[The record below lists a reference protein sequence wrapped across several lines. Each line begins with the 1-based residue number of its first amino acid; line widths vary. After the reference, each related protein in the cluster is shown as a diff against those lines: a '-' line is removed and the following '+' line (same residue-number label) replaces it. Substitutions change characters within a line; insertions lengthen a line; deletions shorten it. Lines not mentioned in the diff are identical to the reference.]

1 MIISILA
8 ELTEVFKYEWATRA
22 LIASSLVGIMCGILG
37 CFIILRNMALIGDAL
52 SHAILPG
59 VVVGFI
65 IAGHSVL
72 AFFTGAVLA
81 GLITA
86 ILITWIQ
93 RNVKAK
99 DDAAIGIVFTVMFAL
114 GVMGISWVSRQE
126 GVHLDMKD
134 FLFGNVL
141 GIANQDLW
149 LTSLVTIYVIICV
162 VFFYRYFFITTFQ
175 HILATTMGISVSTLH
190 YFLMLLLSFAVVASL
205 QSVGVILVIAM
216 LIIPASTAYLL
227 TSRLKIMIIISA
239 FFGLLSTVAGLFI
252 AIILETT
259 PGPAMTVTAAGFYA
273 IAVFLAPERGL
284 LFKHLRL
291 RSKKLNIAA
300 EDLLK
305 DILKLNET
313 GQFSY
318 NKLIAKSSLNKFS
331 LNSKL
336 EKLRKRGLITG
347 NKYNI
352 ALTEKGTD
360 AAKQLV
366 RAHRLWE
373 TYMVKTLGFDKDQI
387 HEQAEKYEHLL
398 PETILNK
405 VDEKLGFPKV
415 DPHGSPIPQASK
427 IMGISLTELKTNEK
441 AVIISDQLQQANV
454 VLLWRSGVIP
464 ETPFYYIGEKN
475 GKILIELNK
484 KTISIDKKIAEQ
496 IKVKLID
503 NESE

>member
-1 MIISILA
+1 MIISIF
-8 ELTEVFKYEWATRA
+8 TEIADVFQYEWAVRA

-37 CFIILRNMALIGDAL
+37 CFILLRNMALIGDAL

-59 VVVGFI
+59 VVAGFI

-93 RNVKAK
+93 RNVKSK
-99 DDAAIGIVFTVMFAL
+99 DDAAIGIVFTVMFAI

-149 LTSLVTIYVIICV
+149 LTSLVTVYVIICV
-162 VFFYRYFFITTFQ
+162 ILFYRYFFITTFQ
-175 HILATTMGISVSTLH
+175 QVLATTMGISVSTLH

-227 TSRLKIMIIISA
+227 TSRLNIMIFVSA
-239 FFGLLSTVAGLFI
+239 FLGLLSTITGLLI
-252 AIILETT
+252 AIIMETT
-259 PGPAMTVTAAGFYA
+259 PGPAMTVTAAGFYGL
-273 IAVFLAPERGL
+273 AVFFAPEKGL
-284 LFKHLRL
+284 LFKYLRQ
-291 RSKKLNIAA
+291 RKKKLRIAN

-305 DILKLNET
+305 DIFKLQQQGNLSMELLNDRSSLDRT
-313 GQFSY
+313 TLNSGI
-318 NKLIAKSSLNKFS
+318 NKLK
-331 LNSKL
+331 
-336 EKLRKRGLITG
+336 KRGMITRE
-347 NKYNI
+347 NNSIK
-352 ALTEKGTD
+352 LTEKGND
-360 AAKQLV
+360 AANKLV

-373 TYMVKTLGFDKDQI
+373 TYMVNTLGFDKDQI

-398 PETILNK
+398 PEEILNK
-405 VDEKLGFPKV
+405 VDKNLGYPTT
-415 DPHGSPIPQASK
+415 DPHGSPIPQADKNKTLSLSELNLNQCAVVPGEQLNHSYIVTLYKAGITSGTIIKYKGEENKK
-427 IMGISLTELKTNEK
+427 IK
-441 AVIISDQLQQANV
+441 
-454 VLLWRSGVIP
+454 
-464 ETPFYYIGEKN
+464 
-475 GKILIELNK
+475 IELNGK
-484 KTISIDKKIAEQ
+484 YIFIDKKSAKN
-496 IKVKLID
+496 IKVTLTD
-503 NESE
+503 CE

>member
-1 MIISILA
+1 MILSIITQ
-8 ELTEVFKYEWATRA
+8 LTEVFSYEWALRA
-22 LIASSLVGIMCGILG
+22 LIASSLVGIMCGVLG

-72 AFFTGAVLA
+72 AFFTGAVIA

-86 ILITWIQ
+86 VLITWIQ
-93 RNVKAK
+93 RNVKSK

-162 VFFYRYFFITTFQ
+162 IFFYRYFFITTFQ
-175 HILATTMGISVSTLH
+175 QVLATTMGISVSTLH

-227 TSRLKIMIIISA
+227 TNRLSMMIVISA
-239 FFGLLSTVAGLFI
+239 FVGLLSTVAGLFI
-252 AIILETT
+252 AIIFETT

-273 IAVFLAPERGL
+273 LAVFFAPERGL
-284 LFKHLRL
+284 LFKYIRTKN
-291 RSKKLNIAA
+291 KKQKIAH

-305 DILKLNET
+305 DILKLKEQ
-313 GQFSY
+313 GQFTY
-318 NKLIAKSSLNKFS
+318 DNLIEKSASGKFS
-331 LNSKL
+331 LKSKI
-336 EKLRKRGLITG
+336 EKLKKRGMISGEG
-347 NKYNI
+347 NNI
-352 ALTEKGTD
+352 ILTDKGNE
-360 AAKQLV
+360 AANQLV

-373 TYMVKTLGFDKDQI
+373 TYMVNTLGFDKDQI

-398 PETILNK
+398 PERILNK
-405 VDEKLGFPKV
+405 VDKNLGFPTV
-415 DPHGSPIPQASK
+415 DPHGSPIPQSSK
-427 IMGISLTELKTNEK
+427 NKGLSLTELKTNER
-441 AVIISDQLQQANV
+441 AVIISDQMPQSNV
-454 VLLWRSGVIP
+454 VLLWKSGITP
-464 ETPFYYIGEKN
+464 ETPISFMGEKN
-475 GKILIELNK
+475 GKVLIQLNS
-484 KTISIDKKIAEQ
+484 KTISIDKKIAKQ
-496 IKVKLID
+496 IKVNLID
-503 NESE
+503 SE

>member
-1 MIISILA
+1 MILSIITQ
-8 ELTEVFKYEWATRA
+8 LTEVFQYEWALRA
-22 LIASSLVGIMCGILG
+22 IIASSLVGIMCGILG

-65 IAGHSVL
+65 VAGHSVL

-86 ILITWIQ
+86 VLITWIQ

-149 LTSLVTIYVIICV
+149 LTSLVTIYVILCII
-162 VFFYRYFFITTFQ
+162 FFYRYFFITTFQ
-175 HILATTMGISVSTLH
+175 QVLATTMGISVSTLH

-227 TSRLKIMIIISA
+227 TSRLHIMIILSA
-239 FFGLLSTVAGLFI
+239 FIGLLSTVAGLFI
-252 AIILETT
+252 AIVLETT

-273 IAVFLAPERGL
+273 IAVFLAPEKGL
-284 LFKHLRL
+284 LFSYIRQ
-291 RSKKLNIAA
+291 RNKKIKIMK

-305 DILKLNET
+305 DILRLWEE
-313 GQFSY
+313 GSFSY
-318 NKLIAKSSLNKFS
+318 ENLRGKSGLNKYS
-331 LNSKL
+331 LNSKII
-336 EKLRKRGLITG
+336 KLKRTG
-347 NKYNI
+347 MISGEGNNLN
-352 ALTEKGTD
+352 LTEKGS
-360 AAKQLV
+360 AAANQLV

-373 TYMVKTLGFDKDQI
+373 TYMVNTLGFDKDQI
-387 HEQAEKYEHLL
+387 HDQAEKYEHLL
-398 PETILNK
+398 PETLLNK
-405 VDEKLGFPKV
+405 VD
-415 DPHGSPIPQASK
+415 
-427 IMGISLTELKTNEK
+427 
-441 AVIISDQLQQANV
+441 
-454 VLLWRSGVIP
+454 
-464 ETPFYYIGEKN
+464 KN
-475 GKILIELNK
+475 
-484 KTISIDKKIAEQ
+484 
-496 IKVKLID
+496 
-503 NESE
+503 